1 MKSMRIVLSYIVG
14 IYLVFFMAFFS
25 LSCSKNND
33 NNRGIIVNLS
43 VEPKTIDPSLN
54 AQIYGVI
61 YISHVFEGLTIRD
74 RDNKIV
80 PGVAESWDI
89 SDDGKVYTF
98 YLRTNSTWSDG
109 KPVVAGDFV
118 YSWRRQVDPKVAS
131 EYSYQHE
138 PVKNAMAITRGEL
151 PVESLGIKAID
162 DHILVVELEA
172 PTAYFLEVIAFPTFS
187 PLREDI
193 ISKYGDKWTLKPET
207 YIGNGPYVMSERNI
221 DQNIVMVKN
230 DKYWN
235 ADEIVANKITF
246 VFMQNGAAAVAGIK
260 DGTLDMVYEPPQQD
274 IPTLTSEGLIQIKP
288 LIATYYYPINVTNQY
303 LKDPRVR
310 KALSLAIDRNYIV
323 ENVTKGGQ
331 KPAGGWVPYEVS
343 DTNGDFRINGGNL
356 YDISKEGYAKNI
368 ELAKKLLA
376 EAGYPNGEG
385 FPVIEFKTDPGNHV
399 GIFEAV
405 QQMWKEHLN
414 IDCTITQIDNAL
426 LGQTLLDKNF
436 MIGRLYWSADYSDPM
451 SMMSLFTSYNTQNNG
466 GYSNKRYDDLIGQA
480 MSTDDNNIRMKAMHE
495 AEKILIEEDMG
506 AIPLYFFTEPL
517 LVNPKLKD
525 VVYNPLGFHKF
536 FYAYLEK

>member
-1 MKSMRIVLSYIVG
+1 M
-14 IYLVFFMAFFS
+14 
-25 LSCSKNND
+25 
-33 NNRGIIVNLS
+33 
-43 VEPKTIDPSLN
+43 
-54 AQIYGVI
+54 
-61 YISHVFEGLTIRD
+61 
-74 RDNKIV
+74 
-80 PGVAESWDI
+80 
-89 SDDGKVYTF
+89 
-98 YLRTNSTWSDG
+98 
-109 KPVVAGDFV
+109 
-118 YSWRRQVDPKVAS
+118 
-131 EYSYQHE
+131 
-138 PVKNAMAITRGEL
+138 
-151 PVESLGIKAID
+151 
-162 DHILVVELEA
+162 
-172 PTAYFLEVIAFPTFS
+172 
-187 PLREDI
+187 
-193 ISKYGDKWTLKPET
+193 
-207 YIGNGPYVMSERNI
+207 
-221 DQNIVMVKN
+221 
-230 DKYWN
+230 
-235 ADEIVANKITF
+235 
-246 VFMQNGAAAVAGIK
+246 
-260 DGTLDMVYEPPQQD
+260 
-274 IPTLTSEGLIQIKP
+274 
-288 LIATYYYPINVTNQY
+288 
-303 LKDPRVR
+303 
-310 KALSLAIDRNYIV
+310 
-323 ENVTKGGQ
+323 
-331 KPAGGWVPYEVS
+331 
-343 DTNGDFRINGGNL
+343 
-356 YDISKEGYAKNI
+356 
-368 ELAKKLLA
+368 AKKLLA

>member
-1 MKSMRIVLSYIVG
+1 MKSRKIFISFFIGICLVL
-14 IYLVFFMAFFS
+14 LFS
-25 LSCSKNND
+25 ASCSKKGNTND
-33 NNRGIIVNLS
+33 QVIIVNLS

-61 YISHVFEGLTIRD
+61 YISHVFEGLTVRD

-80 PGVAESWDI
+80 PGVAESWEI
-89 SDDGKVYTF
+89 SEDGKTYTF
-98 YLRTNSTWSDG
+98 FLRTNSTWSDG
-109 KPVVAGDFV
+109 KPVVAEDFV
-118 YSWRRQVDPKVAS
+118 YSWQRQVDPKVAS

-151 PVESLGIKAID
+151 PVEALGIKALD
-162 DHILVVELEA
+162 DHTLVVELEA

-187 PLREDI
+187 PLRKDI
-193 ISKYGDKWTLKPET
+193 IEQYGDKWTLSHET

-221 DQNIVMVKN
+221 DENIIMVKN
-230 DKYWN
+230 PNYWN
-235 ADEIVANKITF
+235 ADTIVAEKITF

-260 DGTLDMVYEPPQQD
+260 DGSLHMAYEPPQKD
-274 IPTLTSEGLIQIKP
+274 IPTLTEEGLIQIKP

-323 ENVTKGGQ
+323 EQVTKGGQ
-331 KPAGGWVPYEVS
+331 KPAGGWVPYAVN
-343 DTNGDFRINGGNL
+343 DVNGDFRINGGDF
-356 YDISKEGYAKNI
+356 YDISKEGYVKNI
-368 ELAKKLLA
+368 EMAKKLLA
-376 EAGYPNGEG
+376 DAGYPNGEG

-399 GIFEAV
+399 EIFEAV

-414 IDCTITQIDNAL
+414 IDSTITQIDNAL
-426 LGQTLLDKNF
+426 LGQTLLEKNF

-466 GYSNKRYDDLIGQA
+466 GYSNKRYDELIGQA
-480 MSTDDNNIRMKAMHE
+480 MSTDDNNIRMQAMHE
-495 AEKILIEEDMG
+495 AERILIEEDMG

-536 FYAYLEK
+536 FYAYLDEN